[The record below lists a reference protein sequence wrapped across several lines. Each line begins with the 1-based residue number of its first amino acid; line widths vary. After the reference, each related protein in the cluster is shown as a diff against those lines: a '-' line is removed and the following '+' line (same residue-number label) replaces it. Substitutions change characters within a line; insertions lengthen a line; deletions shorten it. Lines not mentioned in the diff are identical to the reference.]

1 MGNLADRPVIRRIFW
16 VSSISR
22 RRKDFFLRRVLSL
35 TSARMLLGLLVI
47 LRNTPSV
54 KSMGE
59 TRRRMKK
66 PVISPAQAIN
76 WIIFTR
82 IRLLP
87 DWS

>member
-1 MGNLADRPVIRRIFW
+1 
-16 VSSISR
+16 
-22 RRKDFFLRRVLSL
+22 
-35 TSARMLLGLLVI
+35 MLLGLLVI

-54 KSMGE
+54 NSMGE

-76 WIIFTR
+76 WIMFTR